1 MKSFLK
7 QLYKQF
13 TADEEEASVI
23 VPDPVI
29 NNKQMSKSIKLM
41 NLITKNDAY
50 LGRFLL
56 RDQTSIRLP
65 KWVLNKARIEGAK
78 HGGISRYIEALVIK
92 DLKLTAIE
100 KDLGKE
106 INAKAIRDKQRD

>member
-1 MKSFLK
+1 MKLTLRQIF
-7 QLYKQF
+7 KQF
-13 TADEEEASVI
+13 TADEDQADVI

-41 NLITKNDAY
+41 NRLSETDAY
-50 LGRFLL
+50 LCRFLL

-65 KWVLNKARIEGAK
+65 KWVMSKAKIAGAK
-78 HGGISRYIEALVIK
+78 HGGLSRYIEHLIAR
-92 DLKLTAIE
+92 DLKLSAIE
-100 KDLGKE
+100 KELGKE